1 MQSSTVVSD
10 LSGAVVPEGERVT
23 IRIVFAEPERGVF
36 QLQAAADEVA
46 DLVARGRP
54 VRPRGR
60 GARLLIGADR
70 Q

>member
-10 LSGAVVPEGERVT
+10 LSGVVVPDGDRVT
-23 IRIVFAEPERGVF
+23 IRVTFDDPSRGVF
-36 QLQAAADEVA
+36 QLHARAEEVA

-54 VRPRGR
+54 VARRGR
-60 GARLLIGADR
+60 RPDPVVGPDP